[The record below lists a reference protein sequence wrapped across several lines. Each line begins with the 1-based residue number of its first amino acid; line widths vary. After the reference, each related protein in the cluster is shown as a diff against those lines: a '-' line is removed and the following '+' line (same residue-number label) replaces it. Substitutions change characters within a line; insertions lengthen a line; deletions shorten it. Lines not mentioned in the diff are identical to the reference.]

1 MGYKK
6 LVVKC
11 NALLWMA
18 NLRQCN
24 MVSSLA
30 ARAATR
36 PKWIGLTASA
46 KHSFDSNNGFLSS
59 AMHSFMVNIQ

>member
-11 NALLWMA
+11 NALRWVA
-18 NLRQCN
+18 NLKQCN
-24 MVSSLA
+24 MMLSLA
-30 ARAATR
+30 AWATTR